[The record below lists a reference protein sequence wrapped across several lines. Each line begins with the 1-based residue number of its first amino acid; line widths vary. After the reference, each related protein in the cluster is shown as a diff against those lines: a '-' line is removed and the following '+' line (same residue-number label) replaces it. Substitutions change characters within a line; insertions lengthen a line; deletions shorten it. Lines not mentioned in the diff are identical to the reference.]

1 MKIIS
6 TLLLLGALLTGAYAQ
21 RPRSADPQ
29 PSTAPPA
36 VKPAPK
42 NRQCKNMRA
51 ECLATRRRCK
61 AR

>member
-29 PSTAPPA
+29 PSTAPLTP
-36 VKPAPK
+36 
-42 NRQCKNMRA
+42 RA
-51 ECLATRRRCK
+51 EYGEAVGGCHLIQRGGGITK
-61 AR
+61 